1 LDAPTPHTRPVP
13 TIGERVV
20 KNEALFREVN
30 ERIREA
36 SADFFAAEPE
46 QSVEFVCECSD
57 AACYKPVEL
66 TLNEYEAVRSEPA
79 HFLVAPGHLWHAE
92 TERCVAGNDRHW
104 VVVKGSVAGRAAEAA
119 DPRP

>member
-1 LDAPTPHTRPVP
+1 MPAT
-13 TIGERVV
+13 GQRVG

-46 QSVEFVCECSD
+46 QGVEFVCECSD

-66 TLNEYEAVRSEPA
+66 TLNEYEAVRSDPA
-79 HFLVAPGHLWHAE
+79 HFLVAPSHLWHAE
-92 TERCVAGNDRHW
+92 TERRIAGNDRHW
-104 VVVKGSVAGRAAEAA
+104 VVEKVAVAGRTAEAA